1 LRIIQ
6 ANGGL
11 VNGTV
16 PINCVIEVD
25 LTPQGEAA
33 VERLRAA
40 AGGGQHGLQPDRV
53 VAISR
58 HRPPGTLEQHA
69 PPADQGI

>member
-1 LRIIQ
+1 MDTQLRIIQ

-16 PINCVIEVD
+16 RINCVIEVD
-25 LTPQGEAA
+25 LTPEGEAA

-40 AGGGQHGLQPDRV
+40 AGGG
-53 VAISR
+53 
-58 HRPPGTLEQHA
+58 
-69 PPADQGI
+69 

>member
-1 LRIIQ
+1 VRPQWTTQLRIIQ

-16 PINCVIEVD
+16 RINCVIEVD
-25 LTPQGEAA
+25 LTPEGEAA

-40 AGGGQHGLQPDRV
+40 AGGG
-53 VAISR
+53 
-58 HRPPGTLEQHA
+58 
-69 PPADQGI
+69 